1 MIDDIRQVE
10 GDLII
15 LFKFILIELACY
27 YLGLETIPL

>member
-1 MIDDIRQVE
+1 MIDDIRKVE

-15 LFKFILIELACY
+15 LFEFILIELVCY